1 MCEAC
6 SRSQTRKKRG
16 GRDGEKEERRI
27 RGQRR
32 GEERSR
38 KTEIREERAG
48 REEATSVL
56 SSLSAP

>member
-1 MCEAC
+1 ML
-6 SRSQTRKKRG
+6 RTKKTQE
-16 GRDGEKEERRI
+16 RDGEKYERRI

-38 KTEIREERAG
+38 KTEIREEGGG
-48 REEATSVL
+48 REEATPVL